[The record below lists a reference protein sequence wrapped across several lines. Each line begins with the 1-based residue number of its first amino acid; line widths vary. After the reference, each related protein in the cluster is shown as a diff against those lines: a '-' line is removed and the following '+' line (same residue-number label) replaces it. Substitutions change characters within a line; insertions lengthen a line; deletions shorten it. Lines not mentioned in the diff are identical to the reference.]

1 MALERARRIGSFAPL
16 SATYYMDDAI
26 ADAGPEAE
34 LLFVRGLAYSSLAGK
49 DGFISDMQLVRYASV
64 GLTDPTGLAQLLVDV
79 GLWER
84 VERGYQVR
92 SWLKWN
98 RSAQE
103 MHEYR
108 QGDADRK
115 RGERAATKPAAK
127 TSAKTSARK
136 TADPSDSTSE
146 SASETPSER
155 SPNGRPNQRP
165 SGVRTESETQSSTE
179 QSSTEQQTPPTPPAG
194 GSGSRRKTET
204 PAPGFDAF
212 WQAYPA
218 KVDKGHAVLAWNKAL
233 KAGADPATITTAAQR
248 FRDSPSRKVDFTP
261 HPATWL
267 NGERWLDQPTEPAR
281 AGNARTP
288 FWEN

>member
-1 MALERARRIGSFAPL
+1 
-16 SATYYMDDAI
+16 MDDSI
-26 ADAGPEAE
+26 AEAGEPAE
-34 LLFVRGLAYSSLAGK
+34 LLYLRGLAYCAQVSS
-49 DGFISDMQLVRYASV
+49 DGFISDMQLVRFVAV
-64 GLTDPTGLAQLLVDV
+64 GMSDAANRAATLVKV

-84 VERGYQVR
+84 ADRGYRVR

-103 MHEYR
+103 IHEYR
-108 QGDADRK
+108 QQDRERK
-115 RGERAATKPAAK
+115 RDERTTAKPAPKRPRPSTKPS
-127 TSAKTSARK
+127 T
-136 TADPSDSTSE
+136 DPSE
-146 SASETPSER
+146 SASDRSSAR
-155 SPNGRPNQRP
+155 SPNHRP
-165 SGVRTESETQSSTE
+165 SGLRAESETQDSTGQDRDRTEE
-179 QSSTEQQTPPTPPAG
+179 QHPPTPPTG

-233 KAGADPATITTAAQR
+233 KAGADPDAVTAAAQR
-248 FRDSPSRKVDFTP
+248 FRDSPARKVDFTP

-281 AGNARTP
+281 AANARTP